1 MKTFHFLGIRNQ
13 YLAALLTISLVSGV
27 CFFTRDALDYKVTAY
42 VLLATVS
49 ILAIFLSLLP
59 ILLAA
64 VVSALI
70 LDFFFIKPYY
80 TFHIN
85 GTEDALLFALFFVV
99 ALVNGVLTNRIRR
112 VEHLAQIRDT
122 RAANMRLYN
131 TILDSLSHELRTPLA
146 SVIGSV
152 ELLKDNVSG
161 EGQER
166 QQELVTEIESAALR
180 LERQVANLLNVSR
193 LESGYLETRPD
204 WCDLAEIAYKVV
216 DGLAPDADRTVRI
229 LQPDYLPLFKL
240 DYGLME
246 HILQNLISNALTYT
260 PKGATVDVEIE
271 YRPTVHFD
279 DSETDEPITCVVRV
293 SDDGHGFPEN
303 EIAHVFRKFYRIGTQ
318 TGGVG
323 LGLSIV
329 KGFVEAQ
336 QGTIALRNREK
347 GGAEFTL
354 SFPAPVLHTKTIAD
368 A

>member
-1 MKTFHFLGIRNQ
+1 MKTFPFLGIRNQ
-13 YLAALLTISLVSGV
+13 YLTALLTIGLVSGI

-64 VVSALI
+64 VVSALV
-70 LDFFFIKPYY
+70 LDFFFIEPYY

-85 GTEDALLFALFFVV
+85 GTEDAVLFALFFVV
-99 ALVNGVLTNRIRR
+99 VLVNGVLTNRIRR
-112 VEHLAQIRDT
+112 IEHLAQIRDT

-152 ELLKDNVSG
+152 ELLKDSVPTQ
-161 EGQER
+161 GQER
-166 QQELVTEIESAALR
+166 QRELVTEIESAALR

-204 WCDLAEIAYKVV
+204 WCDVAEIAYKVV
-216 DGLAPDADRTVRI
+216 DDLAPNADRTVHI

-240 DYGLME
+240 DYGLMV
-246 HILQNLISNALTYT
+246 HILQNLISNALAYT
-260 PKGATVDVEIE
+260 PKGASVWVEIE
-271 YRPTVHFD
+271 YQPAVPFD
-279 DSETDEPITCVVRV
+279 ESETQEENTCVIRV
-293 SDDGHGFPEN
+293 SDDGHGFPED
-303 EIAHVFRKFYRIGTQ
+303 EIPNVFRKFYRIGNQ

-336 QGTIALRNREK
+336 HGTITLKNREQ

-354 SFPAPVLHTKTIAD
+354 SFPAPVLHTKTIGD